1 MAAVAHAAADGCFLG
16 IQRYKR
22 RKDAVKA
29 KLVALEEEDQARR
42 TAQSKIFAETFSES
56 EASALTG
63 AFRNQIKAIRKREA
77 EAQES
82 RGETDARYIRRAIT
96 IQRSLAAGG
105 RLNSILDKIDQ
116 GQGTLGLL
124 LNDPTLYEEVKVL
137 VGGANLG
144 PLAKQCR
151 IIEVSCRQCVLKSLS
166 LHFSQRK

>member
-1 MAAVAHAAADGCFLG
+1 MVVGVAVAVAAINACWATVVSACLAAVAHAAADGCFLG

-42 TAQSKIFAETFSES
+42 TAQSKLFAETFSES

-82 RGETDARYIRRAIT
+82 RGETAVRFGWPAWGRR
-96 IQRSLAAGG
+96 QMK
-105 RLNSILDKIDQ
+105 D
-116 GQGTLGLL
+116 
-124 LNDPTLYEEVKVL
+124 
-137 VGGANLG
+137 
-144 PLAKQCR
+144 
-151 IIEVSCRQCVLKSLS
+151 
-166 LHFSQRK
+166 

>member
-1 MAAVAHAAADGCFLG
+1 MVVGVAVAVAAINACWATVVSACLPPVVVLAGADGCFLG

-42 TAQSKIFAETFSES
+42 TAQSKLFAETFSES

-82 RGETDARYIRRAIT
+82 RGETAVRFGWPAWGRR
-96 IQRSLAAGG
+96 QMK
-105 RLNSILDKIDQ
+105 D
-116 GQGTLGLL
+116 
-124 LNDPTLYEEVKVL
+124 
-137 VGGANLG
+137 
-144 PLAKQCR
+144 
-151 IIEVSCRQCVLKSLS
+151 
-166 LHFSQRK
+166 

>member
-1 MAAVAHAAADGCFLG
+1 MVVGVAVAVAAINACWATVVSACLAVVAHAAADGCFLG

-42 TAQSKIFAETFSES
+42 TAQSKLFAETFSES

-82 RGETDARYIRRAIT
+82 RGETAVRFGWPAWGRR
-96 IQRSLAAGG
+96 QMK
-105 RLNSILDKIDQ
+105 D
-116 GQGTLGLL
+116 
-124 LNDPTLYEEVKVL
+124 
-137 VGGANLG
+137 
-144 PLAKQCR
+144 
-151 IIEVSCRQCVLKSLS
+151 
-166 LHFSQRK
+166 

>member
-1 MAAVAHAAADGCFLG
+1 MVVGVAVAVAAINACWATVVSACLPAVVHAGADGCFLG

-63 AFRNQIKAIRKREA
+63 AFRAQIKAIRKREA

-82 RGETDARYIRRAIT
+82 RGETAVRFGWPAWGRR
-96 IQRSLAAGG
+96 Q
-105 RLNSILDKIDQ
+105 
-116 GQGTLGLL
+116 
-124 LNDPTLYEEVKVL
+124 VKD
-137 VGGANLG
+137 
-144 PLAKQCR
+144 
-151 IIEVSCRQCVLKSLS
+151 
-166 LHFSQRK
+166 